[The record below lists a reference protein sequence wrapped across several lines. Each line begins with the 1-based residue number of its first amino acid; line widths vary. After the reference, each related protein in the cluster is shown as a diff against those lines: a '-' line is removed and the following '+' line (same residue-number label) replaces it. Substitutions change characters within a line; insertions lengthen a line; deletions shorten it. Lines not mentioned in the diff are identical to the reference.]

1 MKLWSALPDI
11 IPNINK
17 RCQKNMYFYKQDVL
31 GFKIATKI
39 ANKWVELDFAII
51 F

>member
-17 RCQKNMYFYKQDVL
+17 GCQKNMYFYKQDVL

-39 ANKWVELDFAII
+39 TKKWVELDIATI